1 MVKRDESLEAMIAE
15 DSKREVPQDK
25 LEFVR
30 NQVREMRD
38 LTRRIK
44 DIEELGKQLRGQYR
58 EMELQILP
66 DLFMQTGVTHI
77 GLAAEGNEP
86 PYEAKIQDY
95 YHANIKVDWPED
107 KRDAALS
114 WLKKNKLKD
123 IIKTVITIE
132 IGLGESKLTAQVM
145 AVLDE
150 LKADYTAQQTV
161 PWNTLTAAI
170 REMYREGR
178 ILSDTALN
186 TLGAYVGKV
195 VRLKVKKED

>member
-1 MVKRDESLEAMIAE
+1 MVKRDESLEAMITE
-15 DSKREVPQDK
+15 DSKREISQDK

-30 NQVREMRD
+30 DQVRYMRD

-44 DIEELGKQLRGQYR
+44 DVEELGKELRGQYR
-58 EMELQILP
+58 ELELQVLP
-66 DLFMQTGVTHI
+66 DLFMQTGVTNI

-178 ILSDTALN
+178 ILSDTTLN
-186 TLGAYVGKV
+186 LLGAYVGKV
-195 VRLKVKKED
+195 VRLKPKKEE